1 MELLVQLLLNGLVDG
16 SLYGLVAVGFALIFG
31 ATRHFH
37 IAHAGV
43 FAAAGYGS
51 AVLAQRMGFPT
62 VLAVIVAIAFAV
74 LIGVALARVVYV
86 PLGRRGGQGFVLFL
100 VSLGAMTIIENLFT
114 LWVGAQPQQVD
125 LGGWFT
131 HAVKVG
137 KWSLTA
143 GQIVI
148 VLLGLAMFVALLLTL
163 RHTKAGKLIK
173 AYSGN
178 PEFIQ
183 IVGHRA
189 SRVLMLVYAVGSLFA
204 AVAGV
209 YVGGDTGMQP
219 GLGETYFII
228 SIMAVFIGGIGS
240 ISGAFVSAMVL
251 GVLQNVLLQWID
263 SQWTLPVIFTVFL
276 ILITASPNG
285 LAGLRMQKRRV
296 A

>member
-1 MELLVQLLLNGLVDG
+1 MELFFQLLLNGLVAG

-43 FAAAGYGS
+43 FAAAGYGA
-51 AVLAQRMGFPT
+51 AVLAQRTGLPT
-62 VLAVIVAIAFAV
+62 SLAVIVSIVVAV
-74 LIGVALARVVYV
+74 LIGVALARGVYV

-114 LWVGAQPQQVD
+114 LWVGAQPQRLE

-131 HAVKVG
+131 HVLKVG
-137 KWSLTA
+137 SWSLTA
-143 GQIVI
+143 GQVGII
-148 VLLGLAMFVALLLTL
+148 LLGGAMFLALMLTL
-163 RHTKAGKLIK
+163 RHTRAGKLIK

-183 IVGHRA
+183 IVGHRP
-189 SRVLMLVYAVGSLFA
+189 SRVLVLVYAVGSTFA

-251 GVLQNVLLQWID
+251 GVLQNVLLQWIH
-263 SQWTLPVIFTVFL
+263 SQWTLPVIFTGFL
-276 ILITASPNG
+276 ILITASPSG
-285 LAGLRMQKRRV
+285 LAGLRMQKRR
-296 A
+296 AA